1 MVHTVAY
8 VAYCC
13 IQCFST
19 VLSRMHALIN
29 FMVYAVC
36 CLGECSRGHR
46 RLLHSGSSAADWPL
60 VLWKS
65 PAVADPVQG
74 GCVRAYSQRLVRA
87 QRLAD
92 PLSQLEEDFWRLLPF
107 EGSVPIHFVSRAD
120 GVCVAEVAWQFPGRC
135 PSWWDKSL
143 EQAYVAAP
151 WHPYIPPLRFLW
163 LG

>member
-1 MVHTVAY
+1 VNAPEVTDGYYILAPL
-8 VAYCC
+8 
-13 IQCFST
+13 Q
-19 VLSRMHALIN
+19 LIGPS
-29 FMVYAVC
+29 FFGKV
-36 CLGECSRGHR
+36 R
-46 RLLHSGSSAADWPL
+46 RLLILSRGVVS
-60 VLWKS
+60 
-65 PAVADPVQG
+65 
-74 GCVRAYSQRLVRA
+74 RAYSQRLVRA